1 MAFWSR
7 WFKADQKAY
16 GSEELWRDLY
26 ARGVSSTGI
35 DVNWKSALQCEVAFA
50 CARVIAQ
57 GLSGIPFRL
66 MKAQGNTRE
75 PASEHRL
82 YGLLEDAPNDFM
94 TSVEMFDT
102 IGLHLV
108 FCGNAYLIKNN
119 LGRDLYELIPV
130 EPGKV
135 AVSNDRGV
143 LSYKVSFDDRTAQ
156 TFAADRIWHI
166 RGPSW
171 NGWMGL
177 EGVALAREAIGLS
190 LAAETHGA
198 STFSN
203 GAQLGGILSTEQN
216 LSPEQRNA
224 LRASWQAVHGG
235 SDNAGKIAVMS
246 NGFKFSPMSSTNV
259 DAQWLESRKYQV
271 EEVCRV
277 FGVMPIMVGYS
288 DKAATY
294 ASAEQM
300 FLAHV
305 VYTLG
310 PWHRRVE
317 KSAAVSLLSEQE
329 RKDGHYF
336 KFFTQALLRG
346 ATKDRGEFY
355 QTLYNVGALNPNE
368 IRELEDRNPYDGG
381 EIFRVQSSMVDP
393 TKPEPVTNEPT

>member
-135 AVSNDRGV
+135 AVSNDRWV
-143 LSYKVSFDDRTAQ
+143 LSYKGLFDDGTARTL
-156 TFAADRIWHI
+156 AADRICHS

-171 NGWMGL
+171 NGLQQLVGHQ
-177 EGVALAREAIGLS
+177 VA
-190 LAAETHGA
+190 
-198 STFSN
+198 
-203 GAQLGGILSTEQN
+203 
-216 LSPEQRNA
+216 
-224 LRASWQAVHGG
+224 
-235 SDNAGKIAVMS
+235 
-246 NGFKFSPMSSTNV
+246 
-259 DAQWLESRKYQV
+259 
-271 EEVCRV
+271 
-277 FGVMPIMVGYS
+277 
-288 DKAATY
+288 
-294 ASAEQM
+294 
-300 FLAHV
+300 
-305 VYTLG
+305 
-310 PWHRRVE
+310 
-317 KSAAVSLLSEQE
+317 
-329 RKDGHYF
+329 
-336 KFFTQALLRG
+336 
-346 ATKDRGEFY
+346 
-355 QTLYNVGALNPNE
+355 
-368 IRELEDRNPYDGG
+368 
-381 EIFRVQSSMVDP
+381 
-393 TKPEPVTNEPT
+393 

>member
-66 MKAQGNTRE
+66 MRAQGNTRE

-135 AVSNDRGV
+135 TVSNDRGV

-203 GAQLGGILSTEQN
+203 GAQLGGFSALSRTSVLN
-216 LSPEQRNA
+216 RGTIYGRPGR
-224 LRASWQAVHGG
+224 R
-235 SDNAGKIAVMS
+235 
-246 NGFKFSPMSSTNV
+246 STV
-259 DAQWLESRKYQV
+259 VLTTPARSR
-271 EEVCRV
+271 
-277 FGVMPIMVGYS
+277 
-288 DKAATY
+288 
-294 ASAEQM
+294 
-300 FLAHV
+300 
-305 VYTLG
+305 
-310 PWHRRVE
+310 
-317 KSAAVSLLSEQE
+317 
-329 RKDGHYF
+329 
-336 KFFTQALLRG
+336 
-346 ATKDRGEFY
+346 
-355 QTLYNVGALNPNE
+355 
-368 IRELEDRNPYDGG
+368 
-381 EIFRVQSSMVDP
+381 
-393 TKPEPVTNEPT
+393 

>member
-1 MAFWSR
+1 MAFWSG
-7 WFKADQKAY
+7 WFKPDRKAY

-66 MKAQGNTRE
+66 MRAQGNTRE

-143 LSYKVSFDDRTAQ
+143 LSYKIAFDDKTAQ
-156 TFAADRIWHI
+156 VFAADRIWHI

-246 NGFKFSPMSSTNV
+246 NGFKFTSMSSSNV

-368 IRELEDRNPYDGG
+368 IRELEDRNPYVGG